1 MKFNNN
7 NFEKEFFEPINKFID
22 ELFPKDL
29 QDWANKKFSNFGIY
43 IPAANIV
50 ETKADFELEMTA
62 PGRSKKDFTI
72 QFTDGKLIISAE
84 KKAMAEL
91 DKDDAYMRKEFA
103 YPEIFRRFFF
113 PRNTVKIDS
122 IKASYKNGILKVT
135 LPKIKPGKYGMGKKI
150 SVD

>member
-1 MKFNNN
+1 MRFNQNK
-7 NFEKEFFEPINKFID
+7 FEKEFFEPINKFIE

-50 ETKADFELEMTA
+50 ETKEAYELEMTA
-62 PGRSKKDFTI
+62 PGRAKKEFTI
-72 QFTDGKLIISAE
+72 QFSEGKLVISAE
-84 KKAMAEL
+84 KKPLSEL

-103 YPEIFRRFFF
+103 YPEIYRRFFF
-113 PRNTVKIDS
+113 PRNTIKIDK

-135 LPKIKPGKYGMGKKI
+135 LPKIKAGTYGMGKKI
-150 SVD
+150 KVD

>member
-7 NFEKEFFEPINKFID
+7 KFEKEFFEPINKFID

-50 ETKADFELEMTA
+50 ETKEDFELEMTA
-62 PGRSKKDFTI
+62 PGRSKKEFTI
-72 QFTDGKLIISAE
+72 QFTDGKLVISAE
-84 KKAMAEL
+84 KKPMAEL
-91 DKDDAYMRKEFA
+91 NKEDTYMRKEFA
-103 YPEIFRRFFF
+103 YPEIYRRFFF
-113 PRNTVKIDS
+113 PRNIIKVDK

-135 LPKIKPGKYGMGKKI
+135 LPKLKPGKYGMGKKI